1 MSAAGTFSADS
12 GSSDLRLELPSG
24 LLDTLGVAV
33 VALDSAGRFV
43 LWTPQAEELFGY
55 SAREVLGRHAA
66 KLLVRDPYMDL
77 VAGKCE
83 QMMETGRSWAALFP
97 VQNKDGSTRLVEF
110 RCSRLPDKQGDFHA
124 LGIATDAST
133 MRKVDQDLAL
143 STQLIAQSPIAV
155 EVLDTELRYVAVNP
169 AMERIHGLPAKDHL
183 GRGLREIL
191 PSDRVV
197 DASEAAIRE
206 VLKTGRPLVDKYT
219 VGRTPADPDNDHAW
233 SVSVYRLEDAGGQV
247 LGVATAV
254 VDVTDRHGAITAAA
268 QARQRLAQIAEGSA
282 RIGTSLDMKQTAR
295 ELADVAVPA
304 LADVAVV
311 DVLDSVLN
319 DRRPA
324 TSDSGPALFRTL
336 AVKAAY
342 LAEATGAIG
351 LADRPVSRDADQLPT
366 QCVRT
371 GQPIMVTHV
380 DEWDLARIAR
390 DAAAA
395 AVLASVGIHSYL
407 AIPLVAQGRALGALG
422 LMRGRNQLPFNDDD
436 VTLAGELASRT
447 ALSFDN
453 ARLYQSVRNTAVT
466 LQRSLLPQPT
476 PPENLEV
483 ATRYQP
489 AGTSTEVGGDWFD
502 VIPLAEDKTALVVGD
517 VMGSGIDAAATMGR
531 LRTATATLADLGLP
545 PAQVLERLDR
555 TTAGLDPYIATCI
568 YAEYDPHSERCRIAV
583 AGHLPPAL
591 TPAGGLPEL
600 LDLPA
605 AAPLGVGG
613 VPFETT
619 TVPLRPG
626 DQLVLYTD
634 GLVETRRDSIDER
647 LDLLL
652 RVLDG
657 HDRSLEETCD
667 RLLETLRDPDD
678 HDDVSILIAR
688 PRPRP

>member
-1 MSAAGTFSADS
+1 MSEAGSFSAASD
-12 GSSDLRLELPSG
+12 SSDLRLELPSG
-24 LLDTLGVAV
+24 VLDALGVAV
-33 VALDSAGRFV
+33 VALDTAGRFV
-43 LWTPQAEELFGY
+43 LWGPQAEELFGY
-55 SAREVLGRHAA
+55 SAQEVLGRHAA
-66 KLLVRDPYMDL
+66 QLLVHDPYMGL

-83 QMMETGRSWAALFP
+83 QMMETGQSWAGVFP
-97 VQNKDGSTRLVEF
+97 VRNKDGSTRLVEF
-110 RCSRLPDKQGDFHA
+110 HSTRLPDKQGDVYA
-124 LGIATDAST
+124 LGVATDAST
-133 MRKVDQDLAL
+133 LREVERDVAL
-143 STQLIAQSPIAV
+143 STQLIAQSPVAL
-155 EVLDTELRYVAVNP
+155 EVLDTDLRYVAVNP
-169 AMERIHGLPAKDHL
+169 AMERMHGLSAEDHL
-183 GRGLREIL
+183 GRGFREVL
-191 PSDRVV
+191 PSASV
-197 DASEAAIRE
+197 DASEAAVRE
-206 VLKTGRPLVDKYT
+206 VLETGRPQVDKYT
-219 VGRTPADPDNDHAW
+219 IGRTPADPDNDHAW
-233 SVSVYRLEDAGGQV
+233 SVSVYRLEDSNGQV
-247 LGVATAV
+247 LGVATSV

-268 QARQRLAQIAEGSA
+268 QARQRLAQVAEGSA
-282 RIGTSLDMKQTAR
+282 RIGTTLDMKQTAR
-295 ELADVAVPA
+295 ELADVAVPE

-311 DVLDSVLN
+311 DVLDSALD

-324 TSDSGPALFRTL
+324 TPDSGPALFRTL

-342 LAEATGAIG
+342 LAEATGAVG
-351 LADRPVSRDADQLPT
+351 TADQPVSYEADRLPT

-371 GQPIMVTHV
+371 CQPIMVTRV

-390 DAAAA
+390 DAGAA

-407 AIPLVAQGRALGALG
+407 AIPLAAQSRALGVLG
-422 LMRGRNQLPFNDDD
+422 LMRGRNQLPFNADD
-436 VTLAGELASRT
+436 VTLASELASRT
-447 ALSFDN
+447 AVSLDN

-476 PPENLEV
+476 PPESLEV

-531 LRTATATLADLGLP
+531 LRTATATLADLDLP
-545 PAQVLERLDR
+545 PAQVLQRLDKI
-555 TTAGLDPYIATCI
+555 TAGLDPYIATCI
-568 YAEYDPHSERCRIAV
+568 YAEYDPHSDRCRIAV

-600 LDLPA
+600 LDLPSG
-605 AAPLGVGG
+605 APLGVGG

-634 GLVETRRDSIDER
+634 GLVETRRDTIDER

-657 HDRSLEETCD
+657 HDLSLEETCD
-667 RLLETLRDPDD
+667 RLLETLCDPDD
-678 HDDVSILIAR
+678 HDDVSVLIAR